1 MTTATLYYVYD
12 PMCSWCWGFK
22 PTWGIIENSLK
33 QEITIQ
39 YVLGGLAPDTDVA
52 MPEAMQRQ
60 IASYWQRIE
69 QELGAEFNYEFWS
82 KNTPRRATYPAC
94 RAILAARKQNA
105 EQAMNQ
111 AIQQGYYLQAKNPS
125 DNNVLIALA
134 QDIGLDMVQFET
146 DFLRQSTQQ
155 ALLEEIQFAR
165 SMGGNSFPSL
175 FVSQQGRVTALP
187 IDYINPTTTIKL
199 VRRLIAET
207 P

>member
-1 MTTATLYYVYD
+1 MTKATLYYVYD

-22 PTWGIIENSLK
+22 STWDTIQSTLK
-33 QEITIQ
+33 QDVAIQ
-39 YVLGGLAPDTDVA
+39 YVLGGLAPDTDIA
-52 MPEAMQRQ
+52 MPETMQRQ

-69 QELGAEFNYEFWS
+69 QELGAVFNYEFWS

-125 DNNVLIALA
+125 DDDVLIALA
-134 QDIGLDMVQFET
+134 QDIGLDVVQFEA
-146 DFLRQSTQQ
+146 DFKAQSTQQ
-155 ALLEEIQFAR
+155 TLLEEIQFAR
-165 SMGGNSFPSL
+165 SIGGNSFPSL
-175 FVSQQGRVTALP
+175 FVYQDSNVTELP
-187 IDYINPTTTIKL
+187 IDYKNPSTTIDLVRSLITTT
-199 VRRLIAET
+199 